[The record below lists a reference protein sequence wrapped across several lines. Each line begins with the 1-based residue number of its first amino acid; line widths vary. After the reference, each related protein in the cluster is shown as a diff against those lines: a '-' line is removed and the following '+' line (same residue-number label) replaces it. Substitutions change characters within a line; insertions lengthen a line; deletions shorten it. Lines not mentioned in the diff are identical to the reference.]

1 MGGQL
6 MHIGMFWGL
15 RSEDDVCCVHVEGQ
29 DIVVCYFCCLLYM
42 YWLLLFSDVYL
53 STNGSTVDNICQS
66 TPSDGCGCFGMDKVY
81 CTLLRCA
88 LKSLGYPL
96 KEIKNPLGI
105 NLVFL
110 HDLNW
115 SGRKTRLDLA
125 GSDRDSVRNSIQG
138 ICTDLLTVNWEIW
151 SIICN
156 RTLHPPPSQHN
167 SVPVGFNNVFILCSS
182 LPVCVPV
189 LVINW
194 V

>member
-1 MGGQL
+1 M
-6 MHIGMFWGL
+6 
-15 RSEDDVCCVHVEGQ
+15 
-29 DIVVCYFCCLLYM
+29 VCYFCCLLYM

-53 STNGSTVDNICQS
+53 STNGSTVDKNLS
-66 TPSDGCGCFGMDKVY
+66 VHSKWWLWLFWYMDKVY

-88 LKSLGYPL
+88 WKSLGYPL

-105 NLVFL
+105 SLVFL

-151 SIICN
+151 AIICN
-156 RTLHPPPSQHN
+156 RTLHPPPSQQN
-167 SVPVGFNNVFILCSS
+167 SVLVGFILADWHFVYPSTCITYSILMS
-182 LPVCVPV
+182 ERTLF
-189 LVINW
+189 
-194 V
+194 

>member
-1 MGGQL
+1 MMSAVYMLKAKTLWYVTFVVFLICIGSCCFQMCICQQMDQL
-6 MHIGMFWGL
+6 LIK
-15 RSEDDVCCVHVEGQ
+15 
-29 DIVVCYFCCLLYM
+29 
-42 YWLLLFSDVYL
+42 
-53 STNGSTVDNICQS
+53 NCQS
-66 TPSDGCGCFGMDKVY
+66 TRSDGGGCGGIDKVY

-88 LKSLGYPL
+88 LKSLRYPL

-105 NLVFL
+105 SLVFL

-138 ICTDLLTVNWEIW
+138 ICTDLLTVSWEIW

-156 RTLHPPPSQHN
+156 RTLHPPPSQQN

-182 LPVCVPV
+182 LPVCV
-189 LVINW
+189 LYW